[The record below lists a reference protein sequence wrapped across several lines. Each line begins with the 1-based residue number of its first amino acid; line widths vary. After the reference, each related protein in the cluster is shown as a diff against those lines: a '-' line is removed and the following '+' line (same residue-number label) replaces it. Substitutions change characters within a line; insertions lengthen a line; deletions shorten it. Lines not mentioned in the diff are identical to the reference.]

1 MESNKLSNKNIQ
13 RGVIGDLIFYLHSFK
28 FILNYKYIQLKYVQY
43 KNIFVISFSDDKK
56 RDAKNCS
63 VVSYLVYTHR

>member
-56 RDAKNCS
+56 EMPKI
-63 VVSYLVYTHR
+63 VL